1 MAIMYYNPRI
11 FAKLAFLAVF
21 FLGTQAG
28 AEQPLV
34 IAASESGANLSSATA
49 AERQAVVPGYNFQ
62 SAPPVAIISPAEAE
76 TNGTLWLLLLGGA
89 GLGLAFFWLGRRCG
103 ASSAPLEMPSRVAP
117 MSRVKPAVAGGAAS
131 GDEAKYWMPLDQAT
145 TVTVGELSSVEE
157 EAEVFLL
164 LGRMDMAIGVLRHHV
179 EANDAAPAHVWM
191 SLLDVLHAQGL
202 RQEFE
207 KLAPEIRGR
216 FNVALPTWEN
226 ANARS
231 NELTG
236 LEHFP
241 HLFAKITAHW
251 NEPDCLDYLRGLT
264 RDNRNGE
271 RGGLHVE
278 AFRELLMLTG
288 VLECRENPATPL
300 SVPV

>member
-1 MAIMYYNPRI
+1 MRMQHERG
-11 FAKLAFLAVF
+11 AVSV
-21 FLGTQAG
+21 
-28 AEQPLV
+28 E
-34 IAASESGANLSSATA
+34 
-49 AERQAVVPGYNFQ
+49 
-62 SAPPVAIISPAEAE
+62 
-76 TNGTLWLLLLGGA
+76 
-89 GLGLAFFWLGRRCG
+89 
-103 ASSAPLEMPSRVAP
+103 
-117 MSRVKPAVAGGAAS
+117 
-131 GDEAKYWMPLDQAT
+131 EAKYWRPLDQAT
-145 TVTVGELSSVEE
+145 TATVDELSSVEE

-207 KLAPEIRGR
+207 KLAPEIRER
-216 FNVALPTWEN
+216 FNVALPTWGD

-251 NEPDCLDYLRGLT
+251 NSPDCLDYLRSLAQ
-264 RDNRNGE
+264 DNRNSE
-271 RGGLHVE
+271 RGGFHQE
-278 AFRELLMLTG
+278 AFRELLILIG
-288 VLECRENPATPL
+288 VLESKEKMASLAVT
-300 SVPV
+300 V